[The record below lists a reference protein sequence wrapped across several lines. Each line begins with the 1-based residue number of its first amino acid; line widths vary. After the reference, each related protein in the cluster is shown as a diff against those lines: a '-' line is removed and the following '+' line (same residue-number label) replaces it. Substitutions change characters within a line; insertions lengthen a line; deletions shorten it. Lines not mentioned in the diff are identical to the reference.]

1 MSSQTTRIPRW
12 LLIKLFLIGF
22 IASRRRRQ
30 HGEVL
35 PKTRSFMMFHVP
47 WREKTHPS
55 AASERDHIRP
65 IYASCKWEAL
75 SFMNILPRRPFTT
88 KRTRNGRGKSIP
100 GGSCS
105 RQVVIVFDAVLPA
118 RYTIHQTKLPSLIF
132 RVRELNS
139 IVAAADGDILHQ
151 QIPLLPFG
159 ISTPQ
164 GGDAVEQTFA
174 RVLI

>member
-1 MSSQTTRIPRW
+1 MAANKTISHRFYREPPPPPTRRSSAKNTFVHDVPRTV
-12 LLIKLFLIGF
+12 
-22 IASRRRRQ
+22 A
-30 HGEVL
+30 
-35 PKTRSFMMFHVP
+35 
-47 WREKTHPS
+47 REKTHPL

-65 IYASCKWEAL
+65 IFASFKWEAL